1 MGTNSRL
8 KDKVALISGAAS
20 GIGAAHAK
28 VFASEGAK
36 VVIADIQEDK
46 GSEVLNTITES
57 GGEAIFINLDVTDKN
72 AWNSCVMEALKA
84 YGKLVIL
91 INNAGI
97 FHPGGLE
104 EETEEGWQK
113 IMDINLKGVFL
124 GMKACI
130 KELKKTGNASIVN
143 ISSLYGIKG
152 APGSIAYNVSKAGV
166 HLATKAAALEYARLG
181 VRINSIHP
189 GQIITPIIANLTP
202 EQDSA
207 IKESIPMGRSGQPEE
222 VAYTS
227 LFLCSDEA
235 SYITGAQILVDGG
248 WGAG

>member
-1 MGTNSRL
+1 MRRL
-8 KDKVALISGAAS
+8 EDKVALITGAAS
-20 GIGAAHAK
+20 GIGSAHAR
-28 VFASEGAK
+28 VFSSEGAK
-36 VVIADIQEDK
+36 VIIADIQEEK
-46 GSEVLNTITES
+46 AYEILNTINES
-57 GGEAIFINLDVTDKN
+57 GGEAIFYHLDVTDKT
-72 AWNSCVMEALKA
+72 AWKSCVTEAVETFGQLD
-84 YGKLVIL
+84 IL

-104 EETEEGWQK
+104 EETEEGWQE

-130 KELKKTGNASIVN
+130 HELKKIGNASIVN

>member
-1 MGTNSRL
+1 MRRL
-8 KDKVALISGAAS
+8 EDKVALITGAAS
-20 GIGAAHAK
+20 GIGSAHAR
-28 VFASEGAK
+28 VFSSEGAK
-36 VVIADIQEDK
+36 VIIADIQEEK
-46 GSEVLNTITES
+46 AYEILNMINKA
-57 GGEAIFINLDVTDKN
+57 GGEAIFYHLDVTDKN
-72 AWNSCVMEALKA
+72 AWKSCVTKA
-84 YGKLVIL
+84 VETFGQLDVL

-130 KELKKTGNASIVN
+130 HELKKTGNASIVN

>member
-1 MGTNSRL
+1 MPTVFVTGANRGLGYEHVKQYAQKGWKIIACARDPEKAAELQEL
-8 KDKVALISGAAS
+8 KNEFKRQLI
-20 GIGAAHAK
+20 I
-28 VFASEGAK
+28 E
-36 VVIADIQEDK
+36 Q
-46 GSEVLNTITES
+46 
-57 GGEAIFINLDVTDKN
+57 LDVIDHLRIEELAEKHRDTAID
-72 AWNSCVMEALKA
+72 
-84 YGKLVIL
+84 IL

-130 KELKKTGNASIVN
+130 EELKKTGNASIVN

-152 APGSIAYNVSKAGV
+152 APGSISYNVSKAGV

-227 LFLCSDEA
+227 LFLCSEEA

>member
-1 MGTNSRL
+1 MRRL
-8 KDKVALISGAAS
+8 EDKVALITGAAS
-20 GIGAAHAK
+20 GIGSAHAR
-28 VFASEGAK
+28 VFSSEGAK
-36 VVIADIQEDK
+36 VIIADIQEEK
-46 GSEVLNTITES
+46 AYEILNMINKA
-57 GGEAIFINLDVTDKN
+57 GGEAIFYHLDVTDKT
-72 AWNSCVMEALKA
+72 AWKSCVTKA
-84 YGKLVIL
+84 VETFGQLDVL

-130 KELKKTGNASIVN
+130 HELKKTGNASIVN

-166 HLATKAAALEYARLG
+166 HLATKSAALEYARLG

>member
-36 VVIADIQEDK
+36 VVIADIQEEK
-46 GSEVLNTITES
+46 AGEVLNTITES

-72 AWNSCVMEALKA
+72 AWNSCVTETLEA
-84 YGKLVIL
+84 YGKLDIL

-130 KELKKTGNASIVN
+130 KELKKTGNASIIN
-143 ISSLYGIKG
+143 ISSLYGIK
-152 APGSIAYNVSKAGV
+152 
-166 HLATKAAALEYARLG
+166 
-181 VRINSIHP
+181 
-189 GQIITPIIANLTP
+189 
-202 EQDSA
+202 
-207 IKESIPMGRSGQPEE
+207 
-222 VAYTS
+222 
-227 LFLCSDEA
+227 
-235 SYITGAQILVDGG
+235 
-248 WGAG
+248 